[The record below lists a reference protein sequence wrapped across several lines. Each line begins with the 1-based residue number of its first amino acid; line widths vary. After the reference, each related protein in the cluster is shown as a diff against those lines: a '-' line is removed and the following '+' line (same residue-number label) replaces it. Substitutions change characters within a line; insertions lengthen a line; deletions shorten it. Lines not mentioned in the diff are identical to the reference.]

1 MTGKGIALLLL
12 IGLPLSPAAKGQ
24 TGCEPRIVIGADV
37 RSDGSALAAT
47 NVLLRLP
54 AGLATDGAGSL
65 YIAEYAGNKVRVV
78 KPDGTIQTI
87 AGTGGFGE
95 SGDGSLATSAGDVT
109 IVLSP
114 AESPA
119 QEGASPPYAKVS
131 VR

>member
-12 IGLPLSPAAKGQ
+12 IGLRLSPAANGQ

-78 KPDGTIQTI
+78 KPDGAIQ
-87 AGTGGFGE
+87 FGE
-95 SGDGSLATSAGDVT
+95 SGDGSIATSAGDVT